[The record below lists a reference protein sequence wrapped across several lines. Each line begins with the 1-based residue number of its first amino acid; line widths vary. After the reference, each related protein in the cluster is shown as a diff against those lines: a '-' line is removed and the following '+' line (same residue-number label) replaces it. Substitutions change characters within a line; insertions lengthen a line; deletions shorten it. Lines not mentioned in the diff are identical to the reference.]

1 MAKAEKKPKVLFTP
15 DELFEMREAEEDQ
28 IEEEKKY
35 KMQKPRM
42 RIPRKIAKG
51 DIIRV
56 QVKIRHPIR
65 TGLRFTPIGTFVRG
79 RAPFYIRLVEVFYGG
94 ELVTKLEPNSATSD
108 DPLLGFHLRADKEAP
123 IRIVFT
129 NHRDDQSEV
138 SRMVKFTAN

>member
-1 MAKAEKKPKVLFTP
+1 MAKAEKKPKVIFTP
-15 DELFEMREAEEDQ
+15 DEIFEMREAEMDQ

-42 RIPRKIAKG
+42 RIPRKITKG
-51 DIIRV
+51 DIFRV
-56 QVKIRHPIR
+56 QVKISHPIR
-65 TGLRFTPIGTFVRG
+65 TGLRLTPIGTFVRG
-79 RAPFYIRLVEVFYGG
+79 REPFYIRLVEVFYGG

-108 DPLLGFHLRADKEAP
+108 DPLFAFHLKANKEAP

-138 SRMVKFTAN
+138 SKAVKFTAN